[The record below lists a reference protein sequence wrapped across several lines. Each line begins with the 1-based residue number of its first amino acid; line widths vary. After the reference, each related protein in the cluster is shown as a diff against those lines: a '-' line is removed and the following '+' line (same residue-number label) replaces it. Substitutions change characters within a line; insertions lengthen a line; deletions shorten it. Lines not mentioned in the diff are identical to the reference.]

1 MVRRVLIF
9 GVEVHEPAEIGMTLA
24 AILVLT
30 IAIVYI
36 GKQEHQESDL
46 DVG

>member
-1 MVRRVLIF
+1 VRRVLTF
-9 GVEVHEPAEIGMTLA
+9 GVEHLDPVDIGMTLA

-36 GKQEHQESDL
+36 GKQERADSY
-46 DVG
+46 